1 MSLRPAL
8 MAAACAVL
16 LGGHLQAAEQV
27 PFRGVWAGQTVSAI
41 PVPEAPNLV
50 LVSSSG
56 TGQAT
61 LLGRFTMESPHFT
74 NLDDFSVV
82 GSQVFTAANGDRIE
96 AMITGVFVPTAEG
109 DLEATLTGVITGGTG
124 RFTGVSGSY
133 DFLIVARPAAF
144 GFNSTAIFSG
154 SIVSVGSLAR

>member
-1 MSLRPAL
+1 MTRLLKTTPPIAHDRVVMDYDQRL
-8 MAAACAVL
+8 MRRKL
-16 LGGHLQAAEQV
+16 LTSAGGRE
-27 PFRGVWAGQTVSAI
+27 F
-41 PVPEAPNLV
+41 LV
-50 LVSSSG
+50 DLPSV
-56 TGQAT
+56 
-61 LLGRFTMESPHFT
+61 T

-109 DLEATLTGVITGGTG
+109 DLEATLTGVITGGTA

-154 SIVSVGSLAR
+154 SIASVGSLPR